1 MRGAWEVTVAVTIAP
16 MAFAAPHTH
25 PLRPWHDAA
34 LALAVAAQAFAVA
47 HASPWLPLRWS
58 VAASLAVALAAA
70 HPIQARTVGLSLLSR
85 CVAYGAALSLV
96 GALLHAPPLYPRAE
110 PAANALAAAFVLF
123 AAQAPLMMSRWWV
136 RSHPSQDAGLELAE
150 PAGWSLVATAL
161 ALTALNRAWAWSF
174 ERGTAW
180 STGACAALGAVALS
194 WSWAS
199 QLIRRAW
206 MRRVL
211 ADRDP
216 VWQVIDAKEPAA
228 APPWTH
234 AEAGG
239 SLTLRLA
246 RRAPEAH
253 YRDAAEGSVPV
264 AKMGPREA
272 RAWWVRRA
280 LHVAS
285 AAWVAALMT
294 VGASTLLHV
303 TSALPPP
310 SSDPEAEAM
319 RLLTTGFVIA
329 PSPCALRERA
339 TPSVRHRV
347 FEFDAD
353 GRAEIWSSGRLLL
366 SHESTRSSGT
376 ARSPRRHW
384 FAERCVS
391 PDVASVWLDHPRPSL
406 MVARQAIHS
415 LRASPR
421 EEAPVATGRAVC
433 AAGRWCTLG
442 WRDALDAESA
452 AAGYGV
458 ELDARGRFTCFNGEN
473 ETSAGMVPPR
483 DAEGLLRA
491 VRQLAELRGFARPHP
506 TIFGYVRVGDDPAE
520 RSLNFAGA
528 DRIWEALRRRLC
540 TAR

>member
-1 MRGAWEVTVAVTIAP
+1 
-16 MAFAAPHTH
+16 MALAAPHTH

-34 LALAVAAQAFAVA
+34 LSLVVATQVFAVA

-70 HPIQARTVGLSLLSR
+70 HPLQTRAVGLSLLLR

-96 GALLHAPPLYPRAE
+96 GALLRAPPLYPRAE

-136 RSHPSQDAGLELAE
+136 RAHPSQDAALELAE
-150 PAGWSLVATAL
+150 PAGWSLVATAV
-161 ALTALNRAWAWSF
+161 AFTALNRAWAWSF
-174 ERGTAW
+174 ELGTAW
-180 STGACAALGAVALS
+180 STGACAALGVVALS

-199 QLIRRAW
+199 QRMRRAW

-211 ADRDP
+211 AERDP
-216 VWQVIDAKEPAA
+216 AWQVIAAGEPAS

-234 AEAGG
+234 AETEG
-239 SLTLRLA
+239 SLTLRLT

-253 YRDAAEGSVPV
+253 YRDAADGAVPV
-264 AKMGPREA
+264 AKMGPRDA
-272 RAWWVRRA
+272 RAWWIRRG

-285 AAWVAALMT
+285 AAWVGTLMLMGAAAL
-294 VGASTLLHV
+294 LHI

-310 SSDPEAEAM
+310 SSDPEREVM
-319 RLLTTGFVIA
+319 RLLTTGLVAA
-329 PSPCALRERA
+329 PSPCALRERGA
-339 TPSVRHRV
+339 PSMRHRV

-366 SHESTRSSGT
+366 SHESTRASGA
-376 ARSPRRHW
+376 ARSSRRHW

-391 PDVASVWLDHPRPSL
+391 PGVASVWLDHPRPSL

-421 EEAPVATGRAVC
+421 EEAPVAAGRAVC
-433 AAGRWCTLG
+433 LPGRWCSLG
-442 WRDALDAESA
+442 WRDALDAGSS

-473 ETSAGMVPPR
+473 ETSAGMVPSH
-483 DAEGLLRA
+483 DAEALLRA
-491 VRQLAELRGFARPHP
+491 VKQLAELRGYTRPHP

-520 RSLNFAGA
+520 RSLNFVGA